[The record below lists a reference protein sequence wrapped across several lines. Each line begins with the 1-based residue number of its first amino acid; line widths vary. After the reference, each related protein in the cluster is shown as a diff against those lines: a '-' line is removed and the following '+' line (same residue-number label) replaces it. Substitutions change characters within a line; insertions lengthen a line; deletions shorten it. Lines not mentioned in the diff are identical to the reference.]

1 VIGKIAKGGRSA
13 MGAGL
18 YIVYGR
24 KGEHIEGEA
33 PRGQY
38 LDSSFPLGSEPE
50 AIFQTMED
58 HAHAMRP
65 GLGVILKHVSLSAAP
80 GEHLSE
86 EQWRAVAGRWRDL
99 MGYEGCDYYLV
110 RHSDTAKDHVHM
122 IVSRVRIDGSVV
134 SDSNE
139 RIRQS
144 RVTAILE
151 REFGLVDTHNIEHLR
166 AHPEK
171 VLSVLDRRGITFT
184 ESNLRYRLAPAFSDA
199 ELDAVTKKLL
209 ASCAALGIHE
219 GQQRYA
225 LKDTVRLY
233 DHLGKQ
239 YDRLLDARWSP
250 CIEVPQKID
259 VTDRKSGKTITLD
272 KEQRDAVAFLFA
284 EGGSARFVEGFAGTG
299 KTTLLQGAYKIAQ
312 EHGYKMLG
320 GALAGVAAEGLEI
333 ESGVK
338 SNTLASTLLAI
349 ERGKLRLDAN
359 TIFVVDETN
368 MSDARSIDLLA
379 AYCADAGAKIWYVGD
394 REQLAAVEHPGA
406 LDMGID
412 HAGGAYTLETVR
424 RQKNAADRQASV
436 DFGRGESRKAVDHYI
451 ENSLSWHRTQ
461 REAKAAL
468 VSNYLRDRAEV
479 GCEQVYALAYQRA
492 EVTDLNA
499 RIRAEL
505 KERGELKD
513 ERVYHA
519 SQDEAG
525 TVAIPLATGD
535 RIVCTKNHKPLDVKN
550 GKFGT
555 VVALRGDA
563 VRVQFDDGKTR
574 DIKPSD
580 YGFFAHGYASTIH
593 KSEGGTRVR
602 VHGLAD
608 SLMDSRLTN
617 ITCTRHKDRVILY
630 GSIGEFG
637 TKEKMAESLSRRN
650 TRTDD
655 DLRILKAFRL
665 DPAINAQQEQ
675 DYAAQREELRR
686 AGRELAAR
694 TAALTQSRA
703 QEEFWRLESEVTRRG
718 ADVVRMLPCG
728 DLEITGPGHLPRAV
742 YGLSGRGDAEELDRE
757 MRGIRHS
764 DPGGGEARQMSFQEI
779 QRAMRD
785 DIMRRG
791 VSAPTADLARR
802 AAIEPDTLVLSP
814 THTASG
820 GYHLVARAKATGTEY
835 LLRDARGER
844 FRFASAAEA
853 LEARNALRE
862 QAAAKLGKR
871 SEGPDK
877 HVPDI
882 RDADTHHMTGEI
894 AAEAKRAGVELRGPD
909 GEHREPERPA
919 PSDRALDLTDLAG
932 RYPYT
937 LRALRGERGGYNLA
951 LVDSS
956 SAVEPEMLTDA
967 TGRALSYESADAA
980 EADVGRLIEHVNAR
994 EREHAHDHCGRS
1006 R

>member
-1 VIGKIAKGGRSA
+1 MIGKIAKGGRSA

-24 KGEHIEGEA
+24 KGEHVEGEPA
-33 PRGQY
+33 RGQY
-38 LDSSFPLGSEPE
+38 IDSSFPPGSEPKV
-50 AIFQTMED
+50 IFQSMED
-58 HAHAMRP
+58 HAHTMRP
-65 GLGVILKHVSLSAAP
+65 DLKRIITHVALSAAP
-80 GEHLSE
+80 GEHLSD
-86 EQWRAVAGRWRDL
+86 EQWRSVAARWRDL

-110 RHSDTAKDHVHM
+110 RHSDTAKDHVHL
-122 IVSRVRIDGSVV
+122 IVSRVRSDGSVV

-139 RIRQS
+139 RLRQS
-144 RVTAILE
+144 RVTAMLE
-151 REFGLVDTHNIEHLR
+151 REFGLVDTHNIEHVR
-166 AHPEK
+166 AYPEQ
-171 VLSVLDRRGITFT
+171 VLGVLDRRGITFT
-184 ESNLRYRLAPAFSDA
+184 ESNLRYRLAPAFSEA
-199 ELDAVTKKLL
+199 ELDRMTTKLL
-209 ASCAALGIHE
+209 ASCVALGIHE
-219 GQQRYA
+219 GQHRYA

-239 YDRLLDARWSP
+239 YDRLLDARWAP
-250 CIEVPQKID
+250 GIEVPQKID
-259 VTDRKSGKTITLD
+259 VIDRKSGKAITLD

-284 EGGSARFVEGFAGTG
+284 EGASLRFVEGFAGTG

-312 EHGYKMLG
+312 EHGYKMVG
-320 GALAGVAAEGLEI
+320 GALAGVAAEGLEN

-368 MSDARSIDLLA
+368 MADARSIDALA
-379 AYCADAGAKIWYVGD
+379 ECCADVGAKLWNVGD
-394 REQLAAVEHPGA
+394 REQLPAIEHPGA
-406 LDMGID
+406 LNLGMD
-412 HAGGAYTLETVR
+412 HAGGAFTLETVR
-424 RQKNAADRQASV
+424 RQQDEADRQASI
-436 DFGRGESRKAVDHYI
+436 DFGRGESRKAVNHYI

-519 SQDEAG
+519 NQDEAG

-555 VVALRGDA
+555 VVALRSDA

-574 DIKPSD
+574 EIKPGE

-608 SLMDSRLTN
+608 SLMDSRVTN
-617 ITCTRHKDRVILY
+617 IACTRHKDRVTVY

-650 TRTDD
+650 TRTAD
-655 DLRILKAFRL
+655 DLRILKAFRV
-665 DPAINAQQEQ
+665 DPTINAQQEQ
-675 DYAAQREELRR
+675 DYATQRDELNR
-686 AGRELAAR
+686 AGRELAAW
-694 TAALTQSRA
+694 TSAITQSRA
-703 QEEFWRLESEVTRRG
+703 QEDLWRSESEVTRGG
-718 ADVVRMLPCG
+718 ADVVRMLSCG
-728 DLEITGPGHLPRAV
+728 DLEITGPGTLRRSV
-742 YGLSGRGDAEELDRE
+742 YGIQGRGDTREHGPE
-757 MRGIRHS
+757 MRGIQHS
-764 DPGGGEARQMSFQEI
+764 DRGAGEARPMSFAEI

-785 DIMRRG
+785 DIVRRG

-802 AAIEPDTLVLSP
+802 AAIEPDTLALSP
-814 THTASG
+814 AHTPAG

-835 LLRDARGER
+835 LLRDANGER
-844 FRFASAAEA
+844 FQFASAAEA

-862 QAAAKLGKR
+862 AVAAKLGKSSER
-871 SEGPDK
+871 SDK
-877 HVPDI
+877 HIPDI
-882 RDADTHHMTGEI
+882 READTYHMTGEI
-894 AAEAKRAGVELRGPD
+894 AAEAKFAGVELRGPD
-909 GEHREPERPA
+909 GERREPERPI
-919 PSDRALDLTDLAG
+919 PSDRALDLADLAG
-932 RYPYT
+932 RHPYM
-937 LRALRGERGGYNLA
+937 LSALPAERGGFTLA
-951 LVDSS
+951 LVDSTRT
-956 SAVEPEMLTDA
+956 VEPEVLTDA
-967 TGRALSYESADAA
+967 TGQALRYESAGEA
-980 EADVGRLIEHVNAR
+980 ERDVGRLIEQIERR
-994 EREHAHDHCGRS
+994 EREHHQEHGGRE